1 MLITQLCPTLFDP
14 MDCISPGSSVHGVL
28 QARILDW
35 VAIPFSRG
43 SSLPRDQTQVSWIAG
58 GFFTIWAIIW
68 KPKGFQ
74 REARWK
80 HWLSSLVGSTVHGIF
95 QARMMEWVAI
105 SSSRETSWPR
115 NQTYISYVSCIGRQ
129 ANSLPLCHMGSPI
142 LDYIISQIKSLPIF
156 GKDVPFYFL
165 DRFFFLSSPG
175 LKWGMKE
182 KDK

>member
-105 SSSRETSWPR
+105 SSSRESSWPR
-115 NQTYISYVSCIGRQ
+115 DQTHVSCIPCVGRQ
-129 ANSLPLCHMGSPI
+129 ILYHCCILLIRKGEKTAWRQRQRTCLVVQWIRLCLWSLI
-142 LDYIISQIKSLPIF
+142 LWLHS
-156 GKDVPFYFL
+156 
-165 DRFFFLSSPG
+165 
-175 LKWGMKE
+175 MN
-182 KDK
+182 